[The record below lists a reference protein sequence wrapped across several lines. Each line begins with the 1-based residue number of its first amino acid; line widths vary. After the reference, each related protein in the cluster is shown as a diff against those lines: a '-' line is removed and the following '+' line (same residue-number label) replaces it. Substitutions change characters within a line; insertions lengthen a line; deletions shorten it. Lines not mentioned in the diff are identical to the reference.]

1 MNSLQQPCANLR
13 RILQQHLL
21 LARRLL
27 RLTKEQSAVL
37 IAGDIRRLSEIEAQ
51 QRDAI
56 AQQQAL
62 EPQREEATRLLIA
75 ALGVKGAARL
85 SDFLPNLPAD
95 ERKAFTQIRAEL
107 LKAHEELGE
116 VKQRNI
122 RLLENAL
129 EFAQVSLESLTQT
142 VFKPSRYGTNL
153 MALSAPALLL
163 DSRA

>member
-1 MNSLQQPCANLR
+1 MTNLQQPCANLR
-13 RILQQHLL
+13 RNLQQHLL

-27 RLTKEQSAVL
+27 RFTKEQSEVL
-37 IAGDIRRLSEIEAQ
+37 VSGDIRRLSEIEEQ
-51 QRDAI
+51 QRDTI

-62 EPQREEATRLLIA
+62 EPQREEATRALIA
-75 ALGVKGAARL
+75 VLGLSKESRL
-85 SDFLPNLPAD
+85 TEFLPNLPL
-95 ERKAFTQIRAEL
+95 EEQKAFTQIRKEL
-107 LKAHEELGE
+107 LKVQEELSE

-142 VFKPSRYGTNL
+142 VFKTSRYGTNL
-153 MALSAPALLL
+153 MALSAPAFLL